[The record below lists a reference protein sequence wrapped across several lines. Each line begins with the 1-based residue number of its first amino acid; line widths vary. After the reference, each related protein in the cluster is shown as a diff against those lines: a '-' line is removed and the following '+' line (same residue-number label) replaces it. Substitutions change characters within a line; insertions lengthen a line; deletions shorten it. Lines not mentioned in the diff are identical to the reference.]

1 MILKTRMLGQTYEFK
16 DVKDVL
22 AKASEKKSG
31 DELAGVGAESAL
43 ERIAAKE
50 VLAQLTVADLTEHP
64 VVPYEEDAVT
74 RIIQDDID
82 ETVYGTIKDRTI
94 QEMREWIL
102 CDVTDSGALMRASR
116 GMTSEVIAGISK
128 IMSNM
133 DLILAGSKIRVT
145 ATCNTTIGTEN
156 VLASRLQ
163 PNHPVD
169 DVEGVAAS
177 TLEGLSYG
185 IGDAV
190 IGLNPAID
198 TVDSTLA
205 IWKVLGDIRD
215 KYEIPTQTC
224 VLSHVTTQMEAL
236 RTGQG
241 SADLCFQSI
250 AGSEAALSAFGI
262 NTGMLSEA
270 EMLFREEGPA
280 KGPNVMYF
288 ETGQGSELSSSAAFE
303 VLIGVILN
311 HLGSCGLTA
320 PEIAQVGQYAENV
333 YFGKPCGLMDQ
344 TASAVGN
351 IIGIDFADPAH
362 PKIQP
367 VAFDFASCGYSLCII
382 DSGASHSDLTD
393 CYAAITEE
401 LKTVCRVFGKE
412 VLRDVPEDEFYA
424 RLGEVRQAAG
434 DRAVLRAIHVYED
447 NKRVR
452 LQLRALEND
461 NFPAFL
467 EYVKESGDSSWMYL
481 QNVIPEGRTA
491 HQEVAFALAL
501 AKHLLGGHGAC
512 RVHGG
517 GFAGTIQAF
526 VPNEQLEEFRGGI
539 EAVLGEGSCHV
550 LSIRPEGGI
559 LAEVCSHD

>member
-1 MILKTRMLGQTYEFK
+1 MYESLKKRFTDQFGTKPGFVFSAPGRTEIGGNHTDHQHGC
-16 DVKDVL
+16 VL
-22 AKASEKKSG
+22 AGAVNLDTVAAVARSERGAIRVLSEGYPLCEVSLSELEAVPAEAGTTKALIRG
-31 DELAGVGAESAL
+31 
-43 ERIAAKE
+43 IAA
-50 VLAQLTVADLTEHP
+50 
-64 VVPYEEDAVT
+64 
-74 RIIQDDID
+74 R
-82 ETVYGTIKDRTI
+82 
-94 QEMREWIL
+94 
-102 CDVTDSGALMRASR
+102 
-116 GMTSEVIAGISK
+116 
-128 IMSNM
+128 
-133 DLILAGSKIRVT
+133 
-145 ATCNTTIGTEN
+145 
-156 VLASRLQ
+156 
-163 PNHPVD
+163 
-169 DVEGVAAS
+169 
-177 TLEGLSYG
+177 
-185 IGDAV
+185 
-190 IGLNPAID
+190 
-198 TVDSTLA
+198 
-205 IWKVLGDIRD
+205 
-215 KYEIPTQTC
+215 
-224 VLSHVTTQMEAL
+224 
-236 RTGQG
+236 
-241 SADLCFQSI
+241 F
-250 AGSEAALSAFGI
+250 AALGHAPVAFDAYV
-262 NTGMLSEA
+262 TSTVL
-270 EMLFREEGPA
+270 P
-280 KGPNVMYF
+280 
-288 ETGQGSELSSSAAFE
+288 GSGLSSSAAFE

-311 HLGSCGLTA
+311 HLGSCALTA

-351 IIGIDFADPAH
+351 IIGIDFADLAH

-393 CYAAITEE
+393 CYAAITNE
-401 LKTVCRVFGKE
+401 LKAVCSVFGKE
-412 VLRDVPEDEFYA
+412 ALRDVPEDEFYA

-461 NFPAFL
+461 NFAAFL

-491 HQEVAFALAL
+491 RQEVAFALAL

-526 VPNEQLEEFRGGI
+526 VPNEQLEEFRSGI

-559 LAEVCSHD
+559 LAEVCGHD